1 MNGMEIRMLVE
12 NYKKLQL
19 YSVDERSIE
28 ESIILE
34 IKQDLL
40 TQKRE
45 GWDAQQKQAML
56 AKVVA
61 YVEFGLCYETYA
73 AMFQQILNLCGITKD
88 MFRSIWNKEA
98 QYVKCSKKNLQKII
112 IWKTEQKQKYLNK
125 GEVIDEIIAL
135 CKKHIYGTYQYK
147 TEKSEY
153 LLEINQEVVTLKN
166 VSKKII
172 YYLR

>member
-98 QYVKCSKKNLQKII
+98 QYVKCSKK
-112 IWKTEQKQKYLNK
+112 
-125 GEVIDEIIAL
+125 
-135 CKKHIYGTYQYK
+135 
-147 TEKSEY
+147 KSA
-153 LLEINQEVVTLKN
+153 KN
-166 VSKKII
+166 
-172 YYLR
+172 YYLENRTKTKVLK